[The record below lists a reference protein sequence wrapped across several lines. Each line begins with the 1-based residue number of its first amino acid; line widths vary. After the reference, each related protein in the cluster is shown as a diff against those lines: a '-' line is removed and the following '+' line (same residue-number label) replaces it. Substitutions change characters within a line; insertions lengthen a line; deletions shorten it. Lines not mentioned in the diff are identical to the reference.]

1 MLSLFTDK
9 EVETIRLKEFRFYT
23 PNPKQASFHK
33 AGEEAIERLF
43 LAGNRTGKTYC
54 GCIEDAIHLTGVYPE
69 WWDGHRFNHPIVAWV
84 ASENYEITR
93 NVLQLQL
100 IGGYSQDGKFNNGLI
115 HSSLILKK
123 AMLSGVNGAVDYV
136 HIKHSSGGFSSLYF
150 KSYKQGREKFQGA
163 RCHLIHLDEEP
174 PKDIYTEC
182 AMRLSDVD
190 GVGQG
195 RLILTMTPLKGYTE
209 MMSYFLEQRT
219 EKLKTDN
226 IQSVE
231 ELANQEKYEIIRTNP
246 EITIN
251 GKYYI
256 QATWDDNLHLSEDT
270 KKQLRAT
277 LKPYELEA
285 REKGIPSVGSGLVY
299 QVQESEFL
307 IEPID
312 IKPYWACVFGMDVGF
327 FAPTAVVFLAHDK
340 DNDILY
346 VYKEYSVSEKTA
358 AQHAYSLKLMG
369 CDWMPGFCDPAV
381 NQGSQRD
388 GERLIDDYK
397 KAGIYLRKG
406 KYAKELAIDSVLER
420 IRTGRFKVFN
430 TCRKFM
436 EEWRGYSRDEEGKIM
451 KGRDHLMNAL
461 EFAMLDGLPMAQTKR
476 QYEMRYNYD
485 DRPRYF

>member
-1 MLSLFTDK
+1 M
-9 EVETIRLKEFRFYT
+9 EVTYSFVEETLLKNFVFYT
-23 PNPKQASFHK
+23 PNPKQANFHK

-54 GCIEDAIHLTGVYPE
+54 GCIEDAIHLTGVYPD
-69 WWDGHRFNHPIVAWV
+69 WWEGHKFNHPIVAWV

-93 NVLQLQL
+93 NVLQFKL
-100 IGGYSQDGKFNNGLI
+100 IGGYSQNGAKTVGLI
-115 HSSLILKK
+115 HSSLIFKK

-174 PKDIYTEC
+174 PKDVYTEC

-219 EKLKTDN
+219 EKLKTDDV
-226 IQSVE
+226 QSVE
-231 ELANQEKYEIIRTNP
+231 ELANQEKYEVVRTTP
-246 EITIN
+246 ETTIN

-312 IKPYWACVFGMDVGF
+312 IKPHWACVFGMYVGF

-340 DNDILY
+340 DNDTLY

-369 CDWMPGFCDPAV
+369 CDWIRGVCDPAV

-388 GERLIDDYK
+388 GERLIDDYA
-397 KAGIYLRKG
+397 KAGLKLEKG
-406 KYAKELAIDSVLER
+406 RYAKEVAVDSVLER
-420 IRTGRFKVFN
+420 IRTGKFKVFN

-436 EEWRGYSRDEEGKIM
+436 EEWRGYSRDDKGKIM

-461 EFAMLDGLPMAQTKR
+461 EFAMLDGLPMARTKR
-476 QYEMRYNYD
+476 QYDMKYNYYD
-485 DRPRYF
+485 PPRKF

>member
-1 MLSLFTDK
+1 MLSLFTDEDVK
-9 EVETIRLKEFRFYT
+9 TKRQKDFRFYT

-54 GCIEDAIHLTGVYPE
+54 GCIEDAIHLTGVYPD

-93 NVLQLQL
+93 NVLQLKL
-100 IGGYSQDGKFNNGLI
+100 IGGYSSDGSNTVGLI
-115 HSSLILKK
+115 HPSLILKK
-123 AMLSGVNGAVDYV
+123 AMLSGVNGAIDYV
-136 HIKHSSGGFSSLYF
+136 HIKHASGGFSSLYF

-174 PKDIYTEC
+174 PKDVYTEC
-182 AMRLSDVD
+182 AMRLADVD

-209 MMSYFLEQRT
+209 MMSYFLEQRVS
-219 EKLKTDN
+219 KIRK
-226 IQSVE
+226 E
-231 ELANQEKYEIIRTNP
+231 EITSLEDLQNEDFEIVRSDP

-256 QATWDDNLHLSEDT
+256 QATWDDNLHLSDET
-270 KKQLRAT
+270 KQQLRAT

-307 IEPID
+307 IEPFEI
-312 IKPYWACVFGMDVGF
+312 PVHFACVFGMDVGF

-340 DNDILY
+340 DNDTLY

-369 CDWMPGFCDPAV
+369 CDWIRGVCDPAV

-388 GERLIDDYK
+388 GEKLIDDYA
-397 KAGIYLRKG
+397 KAGLKLEKG
-406 KYAKELAIDSVLER
+406 RYAKELAVDNVLER

-436 EEWRGYSRDEEGKIM
+436 EEWRGYSRDDKGKIM

-461 EFAMLDGLPMAQTKR
+461 EFAMLDGLPMARTKR
-476 QYEMRYNYD
+476 QVEMRYNYN

>member
-1 MLSLFTDK
+1 MEVTYSFVK
-9 EVETIRLKEFRFYT
+9 ETLLKNFVFYT
-23 PNPKQASFHK
+23 PNPKQASFHE
-33 AGEEAIERLF
+33 AGKEAIERLF

-54 GCIEDAIHLTGVYPE
+54 GCIEDAIHLTGIYPD
-69 WWDGHRFNHPIVAWV
+69 WWEGHRFEHPIVAWV

-93 NVLQLQL
+93 NVLQLKL
-100 IGGYSQDGKFNNGLI
+100 IGGYSQDGVKTVGLI
-115 HSSLILKK
+115 HHSLILKR

-163 RCHLIHLDEEP
+163 RCNLIHLDEEP
-174 PKDIYTEC
+174 PKDVYTEC
-182 AMRLSDVD
+182 AMRLADVD

-219 EKLKTDN
+219 EKIKTEDV
-226 IQSVE
+226 QSVE
-231 ELANQEKYEIIRTNP
+231 ELVNQEKYEIIRTTP
-246 EITIN
+246 ELTIN

-312 IKPYWACVFGMDVGF
+312 IKPQWACVFGMDVGF

-340 DNDILY
+340 DNDMLY

-369 CDWMPGFCDPAV
+369 CDWMIGVCDPAV

-388 GERLIDDYK
+388 GERLIDDYV
-397 KAGIYLRKG
+397 KAGLRLEKG
-406 KYAKELAIDSVLER
+406 RYAKELAVDNVLER

-436 EEWRGYSRDEEGKIM
+436 EEWRGYSRDDKGKIM

-461 EFAMLDGLPMAQTKR
+461 EFAMLDGLPMARTR
-476 QYEMRYNYD
+476 REIEMKYNYSYN
-485 DRPRYF
+485 DRPRFF